1 MSLLRI
7 SLAIGWLGLL
17 TACGNGSTT
26 YSLLAEGES
35 FQQNSAATNTKIDVL
50 WVVDNSGSMASS
62 QQHLA
67 DNFPSFISRFVAKG
81 FDFQVGVVASDA
93 YLAESMWTPYYN
105 QNPKP
110 SYYNGLPQANIAF
123 LKNGNVSAGPSGFEI
138 VTPSTPNINA
148 VFTKNA
154 MQGVNGR
161 GDERSLDS
169 MRSALSSSH
178 NSALVRPGGFL
189 AVILLTDE
197 DDFSNPST
205 TAYETYVSQLTPISD
220 YVSFLDSV
228 TMSSG
233 PARRY
238 SVNTLAVPDQTCLNQ
253 IYNGAQKIGTR
264 VNALADAT
272 GGVKGNICGDFATQL
287 DQLAKAIVELSTQF
301 FLSQKPVV
309 STIRVFVNGAEVPKV
324 ENNPPGGWAYNATAN
339 SIVFQGTAVPPQG
352 ASIKVSFD
360 PETISF

>member
-1 MSLLRI
+1 MKVLRI
-7 SLAIGWLGLL
+7 SLAMGWLGLL

-26 YSLLAEGES
+26 YSLLAEGQS
-35 FQQNSAATNTKIDVL
+35 FQQNTAATATKIDVL

-67 DNFPSFISRFVAKG
+67 DNFPTFINRFTTKG
-81 FDFQVGVVASDA
+81 FDFQMGVTTTDS
-93 YLAESMWTPYYN
+93 YLAESLFTPYYN
-105 QNPKP
+105 QSPRP

-123 LKNGNVSAGPSGFEI
+123 LKNGNASGPSGFEI
-138 VTPSTPNINA
+138 ITPSTPNMAA

-154 MQGVNGR
+154 MQGINGR

-169 MRSALSSSH
+169 MRSALSSAH
-178 NSALVRPGGFL
+178 NAGFVRPGGFL
-189 AVILLTDE
+189 SVIILTDE
-197 DDFSNPST
+197 DDFSNPTT
-205 TAYETYVSQLTPISD
+205 TAYETYVPSLNPISD

-228 TMSSG
+228 TLSSG

-238 SVNTLAVPDQTCLNQ
+238 SVNSLSVPDQTCLNQ

-264 VNALADAT
+264 VMAMADAT
-272 GGVKGNICGDFATQL
+272 GGVKGNICGDFAAQL
-287 DQLAKAIVELSTQF
+287 DQISKAIVELSTQF
-301 FLSQKPVV
+301 FLSQKPVI
-309 STIRVFVNGAEVPKV
+309 STIRVFVNNQEVPKI
-324 ENNPPGGWAYNATAN
+324 ESNPSGGWYYNASAN

-360 PETISF
+360 PESISF